1 MLLRGFTG
9 PDVVTQNRQM
19 LWRINGV
26 LQSTT
31 NLSLV
36 TSVSESKCLGT
47 DIDNFHWKKRQG
59 LLLPMTAF
67 YKGSS
72 ECKAPLT
79 GTYSATKVISGKTHS
94 YTSDNYSWNSA
105 SSGYGYLLDANT
117 VWGMI
122 GTEFD
127 VPGLVQKAAASIYQ
141 KGWDCLTFIG
151 ELKDTIS
158 MFASLLERFIRVLRK
173 QPTKGSPYS
182 AWLEWRYGWRTLLM
196 DIENFVEVTTSFDET
211 KERYRKASKDKT
223 TKVDQSYNVSND
235 GRLEVTQILRTELTY
250 EVVGRVIAEI
260 IPPRFAC
267 NPLTTSWELVK
278 LSFVIDWFIGVGQSL
293 CAMSFLFLQ
302 KHYYS
307 SVGALLTI
315 KATRQLSVKGING
328 WTGSISQP
336 SWISSATYKVRE
348 PVPVPLLPRIWIK
361 LDVSKILDLL
371 SLLTQLLAKKKV
383 IKPGFRLPN

>member
-1 MLLRGFTG
+1 M
-9 PDVVTQNRQM
+9 
-19 LWRINGV
+19 
-26 LQSTT
+26 
-31 NLSLV
+31 
-36 TSVSESKCLGT
+36 TS
-47 DIDNFHWKKRQG
+47 
-59 LLLPMTAF
+59 F
-67 YKGSS
+67 YKGIS

-79 GTYSATKVISGKTHS
+79 GSYLATKTIGGKVHS
-94 YTSDNYSWNSA
+94 YTSNNFSWNSA
-105 SSGYGYLLDANT
+105 NSGYGHLLDADT

-122 GTEFD
+122 RDEFD
-127 VPGLVQKAAASIYQ
+127 VPGLVQKAAAAIYQ

-151 ELKDTIS
+151 ELKDTIR
-158 MFASLLERFIRVLRK
+158 MFASLLERFLRVLRR

-196 DIENFVEVTTSFDET
+196 DIQTFVEVTTSFDES

-223 TKVDQSYNVSND
+223 TKTVESRSVSND
-235 GRLEVTQILRTELTY
+235 GRLEGTQILRTEFTY

-267 NPLTTSWELVK
+267 NPIVTGWELVK

-302 KHYYS
+302 KHHYS

-315 KATRQLSVKGING
+315 RATRQFESITGING
-328 WTGSISQP
+328 WSGSISQP
-336 SWISSATYKVRE
+336 SWSSSATYKVRE
-348 PVPVPLLPRIWIK
+348 PVPVPLLPRIWVK

-371 SLLTQLLAKKKV
+371 SLLAQFLAKQKV
-383 IKPGFRLPN
+383 IKPGFRLPR